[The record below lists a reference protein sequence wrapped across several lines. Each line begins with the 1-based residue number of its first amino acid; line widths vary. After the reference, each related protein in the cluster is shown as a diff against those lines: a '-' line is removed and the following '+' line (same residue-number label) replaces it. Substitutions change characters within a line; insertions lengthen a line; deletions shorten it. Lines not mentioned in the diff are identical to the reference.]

1 MEHLSTLP
9 LIIMGCVVGAIL
21 IMFLVTFGIIKTI
34 EKHHQKKRDTSLPEG
49 EEGHSDFADFLAEK
63 YKEEH

>member
-9 LIIMGCVVGAIL
+9 LIIMGCVVGAL
-21 IMFLVTFGIIKTI
+21 IVLFLMTFGIIKLI

-49 EEGHSDFADFLAEK
+49 ETGQSEFADFLAEK
-63 YKEEH
+63 YKEEQ